1 MFGSVIGSRQRAPIG
16 RVALGRTARRLL
28 ATAALLALAAPPA
41 ALALP
46 QLDLVTV
53 GSELEKSF
61 VQVNN
66 GAKISFSGPT
76 SYDVDIDPL
85 AGTVAFENFS
95 LPSYLGGFDFSF
107 ALTQVPDVITGVF
120 SLLPGG
126 LAADLI
132 FPSVSVDFTRDSVY
146 HGSLTFAL
154 TTQTATIPAGC
165 NGRTEDQILQGSPLD
180 FLTGEVQ
187 LMAAVCPQIAYYQ
200 GNPAYEEEFNQAFRV
215 ILRGSLDELP
225 TAVPEPGTLLL
236 LTGGLGGIALLGRR
250 RERPAGPRRPR

>member
-1 MFGSVIGSRQRAPIG
+1 MSGSVIGSLPRA
-16 RVALGRTARRLL
+16 RMRRTPRRLL
-28 ATAALLALAAPPA
+28 ATAALLALMAPPA

-61 VQVNN
+61 IQVNN

-76 SYDVDIDPL
+76 SYDVDIDVT
-85 AGTVAFENFS
+85 AGTVSFENFS

-107 ALTQVPDVITGVF
+107 AVTQVPEVITGVF
-120 SLLPGG
+120 SVLPGG

-132 FPSVSVDFTRDSVY
+132 FPSITVDFTRDSVY
-146 HGSLTFAL
+146 HGSLNFEL

-165 NGRTEDQILQGSPLD
+165 GGRTEDQILQGVPLD

-187 LMAAVCPQIAYYQ
+187 LMAAVCPQVAYYQ

-215 ILRGSLDELP
+215 ILRGSIDNLP
-225 TAVPEPGTLLL
+225 TAVPEPGTIVL
-236 LTGGLGGIALLGRR
+236 LTSGLAGIALVGRR
-250 RERPAGPRRPR
+250 PERRAGGRAPR